1 MFVAYI
7 LFPCSFLT
15 CIIVSTIG
23 SLVLK
28 FLLLVRL
35 GLKFRVHRVDTSVS
49 VYIQGESVST
59 FRLK

>member
-1 MFVAYI
+1 MFVAYF
-7 LFPCSFLT
+7 LFPYSFLT
-15 CIIVSTIG
+15 CIVVSTIG

-35 GLKFRVHRVDTSVS
+35 VEFRVHRVDTSVS
-49 VYIQGESVST
+49 VNIQGESVSA